1 MLTTKLATHIHERNT
16 NIALIIIEQVFGTI
30 ETLKPKIVKETLEE
44 ILPLVTADSWDEL
57 PL

>member
-1 MLTTKLATHIHERNT
+1 MLMKRNT
-16 NIALIIIEQVFGTI
+16 KFVFNIIEQVFGTI

>member
-1 MLTTKLATHIHERNT
+1 MKRNT

-44 ILPLVTADSWDEL
+44 ILPLVTTDCWDEL

>member
-1 MLTTKLATHIHERNT
+1 MKRNT

>member
-1 MLTTKLATHIHERNT
+1 MKRNT

-44 ILPLVTADSWDEL
+44 IHPLVTADSWDEL